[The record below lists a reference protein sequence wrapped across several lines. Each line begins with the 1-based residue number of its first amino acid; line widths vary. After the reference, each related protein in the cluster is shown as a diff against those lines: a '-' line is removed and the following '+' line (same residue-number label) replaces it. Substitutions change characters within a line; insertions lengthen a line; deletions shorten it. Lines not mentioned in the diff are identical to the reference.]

1 MKTIVNRDE
10 NFGKRVTNYEANIIF
25 TDLPKQ
31 MNIDLIISQLH
42 TKYLPTKEVAR
53 SLNRKISFYKIGQ
66 SINAT
71 ILYFETFTIDD
82 DYWDLIQKD
91 LDSEVQNLENILNN
105 VL

>member
-1 MKTIVNRDE
+1 MKTIVNRDH

-25 TDLPKQ
+25 SDLPKE
-31 MNIDLIISQLH
+31 MDIDSIIGQLQI
-42 TKYLPTKEVAR
+42 KYLSMKEVAR
-53 SLNRKISFYKIGQ
+53 SLNRKVSFHRIGQ

-91 LDSEVQNLENILNN
+91 LDSEIQNLENILCN
-105 VL
+105 V

>member
-1 MKTIVNRDE
+1 MKTIVNRDY

-25 TDLPKQ
+25 SDLPKEMDIDSIIGQ
-31 MNIDLIISQLH
+31 MQI
-42 TKYLPTKEVAR
+42 KYLSLKEVAR
-53 SLNRKISFYKIGQ
+53 SLNRKISFHRIGQ

-91 LDSEVQNLENILNN
+91 LDSEIQNLENILSN
-105 VL
+105 V